1 MADKKLKV
9 TLIKSTIGAVP
20 KNKKTIEALGLT
32 KLYKT
37 VELPDNAATAGALR
51 KVAPYVKVE
60 DVVIEE
66 CTEDKLLDE
75 IYKQLGLE
83 RK

>member
-9 TLIKSTIGAVP
+9 TLIKSTIAVP

-60 DVVIEE
+60 EA
-66 CTEDKLLDE
+66 
-75 IYKQLGLE
+75 
-83 RK
+83 

>member
-1 MADKKLKV
+1 MADKRVKV

-32 KLYKT
+32 KMNKT
-37 VELPDNAATAGALR
+37 VELPDNAATQGALR

-60 DVVIEE
+60 EV
-66 CTEDKLLDE
+66 
-75 IYKQLGLE
+75 
-83 RK
+83 